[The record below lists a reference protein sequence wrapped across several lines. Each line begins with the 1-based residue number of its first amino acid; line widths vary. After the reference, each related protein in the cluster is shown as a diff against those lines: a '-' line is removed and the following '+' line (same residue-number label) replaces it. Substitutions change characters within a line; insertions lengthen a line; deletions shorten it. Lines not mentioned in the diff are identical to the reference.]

1 LKRVLAVTLAVTSGL
16 GMVGVTLAHM
26 SRQTP
31 ESRSGGMM
39 DPGMGMMGGGPM
51 GEMMPM
57 MQMMQACTQMMQQ
70 MSAMMGQYGPTQPQV
85 QESERK

>member
-1 LKRVLAVTLAVTSGL
+1 MLAVTLAVTLGL

-31 ESRSGGMM
+31 EGRSGGMM

-57 MQMMQACTQMMQQ
+57 MQMMQACAQMMQQ
-70 MSAMMGQYGPTQPQV
+70 MSAMMGQHGAPQPPLV
-85 QESERK
+85 QPEKK

>member
-1 LKRVLAVTLAVTSGL
+1 MLAVTLAVTLGL

-31 ESRSGGMM
+31 EGRSGGMM

-51 GEMMPM
+51 GVMMP
-57 MQMMQACTQMMQQ
+57 MMQACTQMMQQ

-85 QESERK
+85 RESERK